1 MIGNMGR
8 GDNMINNTE
17 EWKCISY
24 FEKSEQCNV
33 NRVHGHMCVCVCVC
47 AKLLQLC
54 LTISDPMDCSPLG
67 SSVHGALQAITRR

>member
-8 GDNMINNTE
+8 GDNMVNNTE

-33 NRVHGHMCVCVCVC
+33 NRVPGHMCVC

-54 LTISDPMDCSPLG
+54 LTISDTMDCSLLG